1 MLDFVD
7 DNPIIVSEEIA
18 EFTGIDD
25 ILTKYLNETSNI
37 TGGAIYKVD
46 GSCISKKFKNKTI

>member
-1 MLDFVD
+1 MFDFVD
-7 DNPIIVSEEIA
+7 DNPIIVSEEIP

-37 TGGAIYKVD
+37 TGVAIYKVMEVV
-46 GSCISKKFKNKTI
+46 